1 MDKKIKNEIVSTV
14 LTFVA
19 LLATA
24 VVVAVGGTM
33 LALHTAAIV
42 PYIGSI
48 AATAVALFVIYV
60 VFYIYIRYIVG
71 SGEIDSLPFPK
82 LLAIV
87 YFTVSAGVLLS
98 CLSTGFLNSFAMP
111 IACVALTIGILIKIR
126 IGLMSTIITALGSL
140 TVICSA
146 IYASGGE
153 AVLPEVIFG
162 CLSSTVSG
170 FAMIFLIRRR
180 YSRFKLTWGALI
192 VALIMA
198 PFSALLSLIYTT
210 DASEIVQNAVYSAI
224 GDLISIAIMTASL
237 PMYERICNVWTDF
250 RLEELISLNQ
260 PLLKR
265 MSEEAPGTL
274 CHSMALANLAE
285 SCAIAIGL
293 NPFMARACAYYHDVG
308 KLKNPQFFVENQTD
322 GYNPH
327 DDLIPEVSA
336 NMITRHTK
344 AGAEMLKEMH
354 MPEEI
359 VKAALEH
366 HGTSAVGFFYM
377 KAKYISGDRAKGV
390 DEKEYRYEGP
400 IPSTRYSA
408 VIMLCDICEAMFRAK
423 PPEDFEAMQEA
434 VDKVVA
440 AKIADGQFDNC
451 KLTMR
456 ELNTIKQTICSIVPF
471 TMHKRIDYAKA
482 KERR

>member
-1 MDKKIKNEIVSTV
+1 
-14 LTFVA
+14 
-19 LLATA
+19 
-24 VVVAVGGTM
+24 
-33 LALHTAAIV
+33 
-42 PYIGSI
+42 
-48 AATAVALFVIYV
+48 
-60 VFYIYIRYIVG
+60 
-71 SGEIDSLPFPK
+71 
-82 LLAIV
+82 
-87 YFTVSAGVLLS
+87 
-98 CLSTGFLNSFAMP
+98 
-111 IACVALTIGILIKIR
+111 
-126 IGLMSTIITALGSL
+126 MS
-140 TVICSA
+140 
-146 IYASGGE
+146 
-153 AVLPEVIFG
+153 
-162 CLSSTVSG
+162 
-170 FAMIFLIRRR
+170 
-180 YSRFKLTWGALI
+180 
-192 VALIMA
+192 
-198 PFSALLSLIYTT
+198 
-210 DASEIVQNAVYSAI
+210 
-224 GDLISIAIMTASL
+224 
-237 PMYERICNVWTDF
+237 
-250 RLEELISLNQ
+250 
-260 PLLKR
+260 
-265 MSEEAPGTL
+265 
-274 CHSMALANLAE
+274 HSMALANLAE